1 MTTETRPLETATAT
15 ARRPLP
21 GVGLVG
27 IALAVVAAALA
38 LIGGRLTD
46 SAAVDGYGILL
57 ALPPV
62 YWAGVLSAMVASGL
76 LLYGAL
82 LGHKSLAI
90 GVPGLW
96 LLVAHT
102 APALAHSF
110 ARFSIVYIHLGFI
123 RHIDTER
130 TGDILIDARF
140 AWPGFFG
147 AFLPSLAE
155 LNPTLLDWF
164 MRLWPSMVL
173 VASAVL
179 VAALARRS
187 YPNRPLIGPMS
198 SLVFVLLSWTGQD
211 YFSPQSVGFF
221 FYLSIIIVLESGP
234 LRPRGA
240 WSSHAPILSRFAT
253 AGGDR
258 PESRSTA
265 SFVALLILSFATVVS
280 HPLAP
285 FFICGALVI
294 LGIYG
299 RTVAWR
305 LLLIVALA
313 YVIWVLVAAEPWWST
328 RIEELS
334 DQLGSFF
341 SNFRSSTSDRVETS
355 SGPHLL
361 VTRFRTVVG
370 LSTFLSVL
378 AMGIIMATE
387 RFRYLRPAL
396 PLAPLA
402 GVPVLAAGLQSYGG
416 EIIIRVLLFTL
427 PMASILIARL
437 LLALPRPAVPVV
449 VPLLATAIMP
459 VFIITRFGNESFE
472 MVTAPDREAVEAMYA
487 NADDDTV
494 FIADN
499 AFLPWGDQMRES
511 IDHRYSQASPTTEW
525 LDEVQA
531 KAVDSEASRVIVV
544 LTPSQSAWREHIDSE
559 PNNSLNEVGEWL
571 SAQPGVTVLYSNGGA
586 WTLAFPVQ
594 P

>member
-1 MTTETRPLETATAT
+1 MITQTRPQETSVSRQT
-15 ARRPLP
+15 LP
-21 GVGLVG
+21 STGIAGIVIAVLGAVLALVG
-27 IALAVVAAALA
+27 GLQ
-38 LIGGRLTD
+38 TD
-46 SAAVDGYGILL
+46 SAAVDGYGIIF
-57 ALPPV
+57 ALPAL
-62 YWAGVLSAMVASGL
+62 YWVGVLVAMVASGL
-76 LLYGAL
+76 LLYAAM
-82 LGHKSLAI
+82 LGHKNLAI
-90 GVPGLW
+90 GVPLLW

-102 APALAHSF
+102 APALAHAY

-123 RHIDTER
+123 RHIETER
-130 TGDILIDARF
+130 TGDVLIDARF

-147 AFLPSLAE
+147 AFLPSLSE

-164 MRLWPSMVL
+164 MRLWPTL
-173 VASAVL
+173 FLLASAVL

-221 FYLSIIIVLESGP
+221 FYLAIIIVLESGP

-258 PESRSTA
+258 PEARSTA

-285 FFICGALVI
+285 FFICGALVV

-305 LLLIVALA
+305 LVLIVALA
-313 YVIWVLVAAEPWWST
+313 YVIWVVVAAEPWWST
-328 RIEELS
+328 RVEELS

-355 SGPHLL
+355 SDAHLL

-378 AMGIIMATE
+378 VMGIVMATE

-427 PMASILIARL
+427 PMASILIARF
-437 LLALPRPAVPVV
+437 LLALPRPAVPVI
-449 VPLLATAIMP
+449 VPLLTAAIVP
-459 VFIITRFGNESFE
+459 VFMITRFGNESFE
-472 MVTAPDREAVEAMYA
+472 MVTGPDREAVEAMYA
-487 NADDDTV
+487 NVDDDTV

-511 IDHRYSQASPTTEW
+511 VDHRYSQASQTDEW
-525 LDEVQA
+525 LEDVRA
-531 KAVDSEASRVIVV
+531 KAVDSEADRIIVV
-544 LTPSQSAWREHIDSE
+544 LTPSQSAWREHIDSA
-559 PNNSLNEVGEWL
+559 PNNSLDDIGEWL
-571 SAQPGVTVLYSNGGA
+571 STQPGVSVLYSNGGA
-586 WTLAFPVQ
+586 WTLSMPTR